1 MLKNRSYILILISL
15 LLFCSGCST
24 IKRFLPK
31 KKNTSDEISYELIEN
46 LSTAFSEGKLQALEE
61 MIAIYND
68 TNQPFDVRMA
78 AGRALAA
85 TQHPTALNALS
96 ETVGEAAALNITF
109 MVASI
114 ELLAQFRDDPRAADA
129 MVAAMNRVEEK
140 TNTLQMA
147 LVQNL
152 NKVRTKDQVLA
163 LLDLY
168 EVSKNNF
175 NRTEK
180 LLTETLGALGTDE
193 VVPILTQISRNPSVR
208 IGIRNRALE
217 ILGKKDPSQV
227 AGAFAELLGDPE
239 TNLEVRD
246 FALDTMKGVKEEN
259 LILALLQTYRTG
271 KDQYYNIL
279 NTLLEA
285 LGEFDDPD
293 IRRAVLEVGINNEYP
308 LQIREKAISKLPD
321 VSDERVIPSLMPI
334 LSDYNEFKLHDIVI
348 QAVKDFGE
356 YDKYEQEIKRRTFE
370 AHQKAESTKND

>member
-1 MLKNRSYILILISL
+1 MRKYSQVAL
-15 LLFCSGCST
+15 LLMIFFCFEGCAT
-24 IKRFLPK
+24 IKKIFPG
-31 KKNTSDEISYELIEN
+31 DESSLDDISFELIEN

-68 TNQPFDVRMA
+68 SNQPFDVRMA
-78 AGRALAA
+78 AGKALAT

-96 ETVGEAAALNITF
+96 EAVSDAAALDVSF
-109 MVASI
+109 MIGSI

-129 MVAAMNRVEEK
+129 MVNAMNNVEEK
-140 TNTLQMA
+140 TNSLQLA

-152 NKVRTKDQVLA
+152 NKVRTKDQVMA

-168 EVSKNNF
+168 EVSRNNF

-193 VVPILTQISRNPSVR
+193 VVPILTKISRDPFVKL
-208 IGIRNRALE
+208 GIRNRALE

-246 FALDTMKGVKEEN
+246 FALNTMKGVKEEN

-285 LGEFDDPD
+285 LGEFDDPE
-293 IRRAVLEVGINNEYP
+293 IRRAVEEIAMNDSYP
-308 LQIREKAISKLPD
+308 LEIRIKAIDKLSEI
-321 VSDERVIPSLMPI
+321 SDETVIPSLMPI
-334 LSDYNEFKLHDIVI
+334 LSDYNQYKLHTAVI
-348 QAVKDFGE
+348 QTVKNLGA
-356 YDKYEQEIKRRTFE
+356 YNQYEQEIKRRTFE
-370 AHQKAESTKND
+370 AHQKASLVNE

>member
-1 MLKNRSYILILISL
+1 MRKYSQVAL
-15 LLFCSGCST
+15 LMIFFCFEGCAT
-24 IKRFLPK
+24 IKKIFPG
-31 KKNTSDEISYELIEN
+31 DESSLDDISFELIEN

-68 TNQPFDVRMA
+68 SNQPFDVRMA
-78 AGRALAA
+78 AGKALAA

-96 ETVGEAAALNITF
+96 EAVSDAAALDVSF
-109 MVASI
+109 MIGSI

-129 MVAAMNRVEEK
+129 MVNAMNNVEEK
-140 TNTLQMA
+140 TNSLQLA

-152 NKVRTKDQVLA
+152 NKVRTKDQVMA

-168 EVSKNNF
+168 EVSRNNF

-193 VVPILTQISRNPSVR
+193 VVPILTKISRDPFVKL
-208 IGIRNRALE
+208 GIRNRALE
-217 ILGKKDPSQV
+217 IFGKKDPSQV

-246 FALDTMKGVKEEN
+246 FALNTMKGVKEEN

-285 LGEFDDPD
+285 LGEFDDPE
-293 IRRAVLEVGINNEYP
+293 IRRAVEEIAMNDSYP
-308 LQIREKAISKLPD
+308 LEIRIKAIDKLSEI
-321 VSDERVIPSLMPI
+321 SDETVIPYLMPI
-334 LSDYNEFKLHDIVI
+334 LSDYNQYKLHTAVI
-348 QAVKDFGE
+348 QTVKNLGA
-356 YDKYEQEIKRRTFE
+356 YNQYEQEIKRRTFE
-370 AHQKAESTKND
+370 AHQKASLVNE